1 LKTDVEATMKKVLI
15 ILAFTASVTWAQT
28 YQVDWYVV
36 GSGGGHSQTAAHQV
50 DGTISQP
57 LTGKSFTTNYMI
69 EGGFWVGVAGQRC
82 EYIPGNS
89 NGVAPFNG
97 IDVTYSVNYLK
108 GLGPAP
114 PDTCDCR
121 DHGPIH
127 SAADANGDCSFN
139 GIDVTFSINFLKGFG
154 DAPHGC
160 TDCPPR
166 D

>member
-1 LKTDVEATMKKVLI
+1 MKKVILI
-15 ILAFTASVTWAQT
+15 ILFTATIAWSQL
-28 YQVDWYVV
+28 YQVNWYVV
-36 GSGGGHSQTAAHQV
+36 ASGGGHSQASLYQV
-50 DGTISQP
+50 DGTISQTM
-57 LTGKSFTTNYMI
+57 TGKSNSSLYSV
-69 EGGFWVGVAGQRC
+69 EGGFWVGVGERGC

-114 PDTCDCR
+114 PDTCMCR

-127 SAADANGDCSFN
+127 SAADANGDCAFN
-139 GIDVTFSINFLKGFG
+139 GIDVTYSINFLKGFG
-154 DAPHGC
+154 PSPRGC
-160 TDCPPR
+160 TDCPPK